1 MKNDSTQIINVSK
14 SASTLESL
22 KEFFNIK
29 FEKPE
34 AKLKVTK
41 FGTFTTNFKELPP
54 PLLPEYVVTLFG
66 GVVTTLIVLG

>member
-1 MKNDSTQIINVSK
+1 LKNDSTQIINVSK

-34 AKLKVTK
+34 AKLKATK
-41 FGTFTTNFKELPP
+41 FGTFNENKIKLINELQSKIDDAY
-54 PLLPEYVVTLFG
+54 LREKYIKTL
-66 GVVTTLIVLG
+66 

>member
-1 MKNDSTQIINVSK
+1 LKNDSTQIINVSK

-41 FGTFTTNFKELPP
+41 FGTLQQTSKSFH
-54 PLLPEYVVTLFG
+54 LLFYQNM
-66 GVVTTLIVLG
+66 